1 LPPAQAV
8 RRFIIQADKRKET
21 RIAIVLNGLPTSI
34 LHNFFAL
41 TMESDKALLRK
52 YLPETAVEAVYG
64 AIVEKNVQLRISRS
78 RSSKLGDYRPAMNG
92 KPHRISLNHD
102 LNPYEFLITFVHEL
116 AHLFAFEQYGRR
128 HQPHGQE
135 WKQYFQLLMQP
146 YLKADIFPADVENE
160 LKLHLYDSNA
170 ANGSDLNLKRVLQN
184 YDKKKTS
191 VGTVVENL
199 NEKSYFKTRDGRVF
213 QKLELRRKRIKC
225 ICMNDNRLYLF
236 SPLAL
241 VEPLAGFEPNQFL
254 HLLKKMG

>member
-8 RRFIIQADKRKET
+8 RESIIREEQRKET
-21 RIAIVLNGLPTSI
+21 RIAIVLNGLPTSKQN
-34 LHNFFAL
+34 NFLAT

-52 YLPETAVEAVYG
+52 YLPETAVEEVYR
-64 AIVEKNVQLRISRS
+64 AIVEKNIQLRITRT
-78 RSSKLGDYRPAMNG
+78 RSSKLGDYRPALNR

-102 LNPYEFLITFVHEL
+102 LNPFEFLITFIHEL
-116 AHLFAFEQYGRR
+116 AHLFAFESYGRR

-135 WKQYFQLLMQP
+135 WKQFFQQLMLP
-146 YLKADIFPADVENE
+146 YLNAGIFPVDVENE

-191 VGTVVENL
+191 LGTLVENL
-199 NEKSYFKTRDGRVF
+199 NEKSYFKTRDGRIF

-241 VEPLAGFEPNQFL
+241 VEPLTGFEPNQFL